1 MAFEKKKT
9 PEMLDLNYTLPS
21 NLPNKDNILL
31 DQLIYD
37 KVKKF
42 CFPYEVTVTWKLKQK
57 GPFQATE
64 IIRASVKLLSDRYT
78 RL

>member
-1 MAFEKKKT
+1 MLHYYGLWKKKT

-42 CFPYEVTVTWKLKQK
+42 CFPYEVTVTLKLKQL
-57 GPFQATE
+57 AV
-64 IIRASVKLLSDRYT
+64 SSY
-78 RL
+78 